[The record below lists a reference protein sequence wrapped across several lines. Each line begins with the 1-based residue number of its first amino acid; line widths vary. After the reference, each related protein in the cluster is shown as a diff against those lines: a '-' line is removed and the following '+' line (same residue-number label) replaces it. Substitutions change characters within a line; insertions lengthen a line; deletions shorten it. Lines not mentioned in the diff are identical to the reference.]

1 MKFFIIRLDGMF
13 RHTLVVSI
21 VLSRGALSL
30 CGGGGGIRTHGGFHH
45 AGFQDRSVITASVP
59 LRVNYS
65 LYFNVLCFLIML
77 ALYPTLYPDVIK
89 ALILTDPRSAH
100 L

>member
-45 AGFQDRSVITASVP
+45 AGFQDLEDTKSEGDVS
-59 LRVNYS
+59 
-65 LYFNVLCFLIML
+65 
-77 ALYPTLYPDVIK
+77 PDK
-89 ALILTDPRSAH
+89 DS
-100 L
+100 